1 MWGEARHS
9 WFLATSKSTIPLFC
23 LNGAQSLPGVF
34 ISYRREDSAASAGR
48 LFDILS
54 TEFGPENTFM
64 DVDDI
69 KGGDDF
75 VSVIDRNLDVSDAL
89 LAVIGT
95 QWLSVTEQSGGRR
108 LDNPHDFV
116 RVEIAKALE
125 RGIRV
130 IPVLVGGASLPR
142 PDDLPAN
149 LQPLC
154 QRQAVEIRDT
164 NFHADVKG
172 LTDVLHRTLHAT
184 GFVPRGTRPK
194 LLLPALLVGL
204 AVIAIVL
211 WLLIRPH
218 PPETP
223 AEPAAKI
230 AGEWEATVKY
240 DWGDTYH
247 DWFDF
252 QVDGQELSGTAGF
265 LGSRK
270 GHGLALW
277 DGKIAGDRISFM
289 TKSVVSLSGEDKTY
303 EDKHYYKGTL
313 KGDTIEFTMV
323 TDSSIQTHSPIH
335 FTANRAK
342 Q

>member
-1 MWGEARHS
+1 MPR
-9 WFLATSKSTIPLFC
+9 
-23 LNGAQSLPGVF
+23 VF
-34 ISYRREDSAASAGR
+34 ISYRREDSAAYAGR
-48 LFDILS
+48 LFDIIS
-54 TEFGPENTFM
+54 TEFGSENTFM

-69 KGGDDF
+69 KGGDNF
-75 VSVIDRNLDVSDAL
+75 VAVIDRSLDVSDAL
-89 LAVIGT
+89 LAVIGSH
-95 QWLSVTEQSGGRR
+95 WISVTEQGGGRR

-116 RVEIAKALE
+116 RAEIAKALE

-130 IPVLVGGASLPR
+130 IPVLVGGATLPH

-164 NFHADVKG
+164 NFHADAKG
-172 LTDVLHRTLHAT
+172 LTDVLHGTLHGT
-184 GFVPRGTRPK
+184 GFVLQGAK
-194 LLLPALLVGL
+194 LKRLLPALLIGL
-204 AVIAIVL
+204 VAIASVL
-211 WLLIRPH
+211 WLLVQRH
-218 PPETP
+218 KAGTS
-223 AEPAAKI
+223 APAANV

-265 LGSRK
+265 LGTRK
-270 GHGLALW
+270 GHGLAIW
-277 DGKIAGDRISFM
+277 DGKIAGDRISFV
-289 TKSVVSLSGEDKTY
+289 TKSVTSISSDDKTY
-303 EDKHYYKGTL
+303 EDKHYYKGTV
-313 KGDTIEFTMV
+313 KGDAIDFTMV

-335 FTANRAK
+335 FTANRVK